1 MLRLLCQSHC
11 SLLSQVTASGVN
23 AATRMSQHT
32 RPVVQPV
39 ERQRCWLRVAVLVLD
54 LMLLA
59 RCACPPPGVVSI
71 HSAAALAAGP
81 RAA

>member
-1 MLRLLCQSHC
+1 MLRLRCQSPC
-11 SLLSQVTASGVN
+11 SLLSQITAYGAN

-32 RPVVQPV
+32 RPVAQLV
-39 ERQRCWLRVAVLVLD
+39 ERQHCWRRVAALVLD
-54 LMLLA
+54 PMLLA

-71 HSAAALAAGP
+71 HSVAALAAGL